1 MVIAAL
7 QRFNDR
13 LGSACIGLATLIVG
27 FAVFAY
33 AAAAFERYVWG
44 IGLSILNDLPPLL
57 IPWAVFLCMG
67 VLFRLDRHVAV
78 DFLPAILSARG
89 RATLHLALAALTLGT
104 TIVFVLGAHE
114 ALTFFRRFNQMTE
127 TSPRFPLWWVYL
139 SFPVGFGLLGW
150 FALERLVLSLRD
162 LLRPTGVRP

>member
-1 MVIAAL
+1 MVIAGL
-7 QRFNDR
+7 QRVNDW
-13 LGSACIGLATLIVG
+13 LGRACIAVATLILG

-44 IGLSILNDLPPLL
+44 LGLSILNDLPPLL

-78 DFLPAILSARG
+78 DFLPAILPKRG
-89 RATLHLALAALTLGT
+89 RILLHLGLSALTLGAA
-104 TIVFVLGAHE
+104 VAFVMGANE
-114 ALTFFRRFNQMTE
+114 ALAFFRRFNQMTE

-139 SFPVGFGLLGW
+139 SFPVGFALLGW
-150 FALERLVLSLRD
+150 FALERLILSLRD
-162 LLRPTGVRP
+162 LIRPPETAS

>member
-1 MVIAAL
+1 MGLATL
-7 QRFNDR
+7 QRMNDW
-13 LGSACIGLATLIVG
+13 LGRGCIALATLIVG

-67 VLFRLDRHVAV
+67 VLFRLDRHIAV
-78 DFLPAILSARG
+78 DFLPMLLPRRG
-89 RATLHLALAALTLGT
+89 RAILHLGLAAVTLGT
-104 TIVFVLGAHE
+104 AVVFVLGANE
-114 ALTFFRRFNQMTE
+114 ALGFFRRFNQMTE

-139 SFPVGFGLLGW
+139 SFPVGFALLGW
-150 FALERLVLSLRD
+150 FALERLLLSLRE
-162 LLRPTGVRP
+162 LLAGPRGVA